1 MLPRKRGNPGSIPDF
16 NSSHIKIDFDSY
28 IEIKKI
34 NFKCSECD
42 HNHLQATINNCME
55 GYKNGPIKLVTQLMN
70 VNATNLAA
78 GRLIT
83 PEQRRRMW
91 TTYRNIKIFFDNW
104 ETDLV
109 HLGFAICGIKG
120 KIFIS
125 KEQLKLILNIDE
137 TCLDLDGSKIQ
148 RVGRPAVIFYHSKLP
163 QLGKA
168 KINTSTSITM
178 IDDSYAAV

>member
-178 IDDSYAAV
+178 IDDSSAAV